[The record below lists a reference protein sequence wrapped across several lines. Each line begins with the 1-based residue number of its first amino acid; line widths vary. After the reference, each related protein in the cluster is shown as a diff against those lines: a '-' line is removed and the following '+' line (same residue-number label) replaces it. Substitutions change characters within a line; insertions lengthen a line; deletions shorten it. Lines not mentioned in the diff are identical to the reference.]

1 MFSNIIVVVF
11 DILFYQYV
19 DRHIVDLLDFLFQD
33 QMAEQSP
40 YAIESLY
47 FRSLGDQMG
56 DIAVVQAGDVR
67 IDHIITDQPES
78 FFLCLKIF
86 A

>member
-33 QMAEQSP
+33 QMAEQGP
-40 YAIESLY
+40 YAIESLH
-47 FRSLGDQMG
+47 FRPLGDQMG
-56 DIAVVQAGDVR
+56 NIAVVQASDVR
-67 IDHIITDQPES
+67 VDHNSGNHCSGRLADR
-78 FFLCLKIF
+78 
-86 A
+86 